1 MKNSILVFIL
11 VLTYTICNCQVVSL
25 TDYSSDY
32 FTKGIRPPAG
42 TYIKDENGYLDQ
54 FVGVWEAQIGENEL
68 VLYINKGTR
77 TSRRDIKRDL
87 LYLTYSVKPVDGPK
101 NLLYLEDTRGISE
114 DDPLMVFGLHPASN
128 GTYQLFYQGRDSSCG
143 QTGYL
148 FLKPIVGS
156 DDSMDLYLKRYSQ
169 TIYEDICPNGSV
181 QPIFPLTQTT
191 FSRI

>member
-1 MKNSILVFIL
+1 MKKYALIVFIL
-11 VLTYTICNCQVVSL
+11 TSLGCRAQTISL
-25 TDYSSDY
+25 TDYSENY
-32 FTKGIRPPAG
+32 FTKRTRTPNG

-54 FVGVWEAQIGENEL
+54 FVGVWKAQIGENEV

-77 TSRRDIKRDL
+77 TSKRDIKRDL
-87 LYLTYSVKPVDGPK
+87 LYLTYSIKPVDGPES
-101 NLLYLEDTRGISE
+101 LLYLEDTRGISE

-156 DDSMDLYLKRYSQ
+156 EDSFKLYLKRYSQ
-169 TIYEDICPNGSV
+169 TIYEDLCPNGSV
-181 QPIFPLTQTT
+181 QPIFPLTETT
-191 FSRI
+191 FTRQ